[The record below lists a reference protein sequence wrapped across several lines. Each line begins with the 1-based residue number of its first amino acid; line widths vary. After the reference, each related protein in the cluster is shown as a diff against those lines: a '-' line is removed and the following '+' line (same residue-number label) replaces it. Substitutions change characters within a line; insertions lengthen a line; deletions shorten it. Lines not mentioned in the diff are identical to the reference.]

1 MSSRGDPIID
11 IEAALFDFDGTLVE
25 SMDVKAEAF
34 RTLYAPFG
42 DALAD
47 SAVAY
52 YRANGGVPRS
62 FRFKAC
68 HERFLGRTPP
78 DREIEQLGA
87 QFGAMVEAQVIAAD
101 WVPGAR
107 EFLEQQAEHVP
118 LFLVSATPQA
128 ELDRIVE
135 ARGIGHYFAD
145 VLGSPPAKVALVH
158 DLLSAY
164 WFDRARVVMVG
175 DSRADMEAAHA
186 AGVRFVG
193 RVRPGDVDP
202 YLPDVTRIADLKGL
216 AALLAG

>member
-1 MSSRGDPIID
+1 MD
-11 IEAALFDFDGTLVE
+11 IEALLFDFDGTLVE

-34 RTLYAPFG
+34 RALYAPFG
-42 DALAD
+42 DAIAD
-47 SAVAY
+47 AAVDY
-52 YRANGGVPRS
+52 YRTHAGVPRS
-62 FRFKAC
+62 LRFTAC
-68 HERFLGRTPP
+68 HERFLDRTPP
-78 DREIEQLGA
+78 DREVEQLGA

-107 EFLEQQAEHVP
+107 EFLEQKAGQVP

-135 ARGIGHYFAD
+135 ARGMDAFFAD
-145 VLGSPPAKVALVH
+145 ILGSPPAKMALVH
-158 DLLSAY
+158 DLLSAH

-175 DSRADMEAAHA
+175 DGRADLEAAHA

-193 RVRPGDVDP
+193 RVRPGDADP
-202 YLPDVTRIADLKGL
+202 FPPDVTRMADLKGL